1 MTTITKPLNYNN
13 QIITI
18 ILSDAVWL
26 QMLNQAD
33 DKETKE
39 AMKATK
45 EKVDSFYQKN
55 DAELQAIRDLI
66 EVHRL

>member
-1 MTTITKPLNYNN
+1 
-13 QIITI
+13 
-18 ILSDAVWL
+18 
-26 QMLNQAD
+26 MLNQAD

-66 EVHRL
+66 EVHRLWCCDMWLYRNVT